1 MTLRERALL
10 WLAQDPDPVTRAE
23 LEALLDDDAALA
35 DRFGAVLEFGTAGLR
50 GALGAGPNRMNR
62 VTVMRAAA
70 GLGAVLPRGGGGVV
84 VGYDARHNSARFAAD
99 TAAVLSGRGLRCRVL
114 PRPLPTPVLA
124 FLVRHL
130 GADAGVM
137 VTASHNPPQDNG
149 YKVYWSDG
157 SQIVPPVDAE
167 IAAAIA
173 AVGRVDELPLG
184 VPPEQA
190 REGDPTW
197 EILGP
202 DAEEAYLA
210 GLQGLPLGRSR
221 DVSIAYTP
229 LHGVGAET
237 LIRAFLRAGFAA
249 PYTVPEQCLPDPDFP
264 TVAFPNPEEPG
275 AMDLLVA
282 LAERTG
288 ADLAIAND
296 PDADRC
302 AVAVPLPGGGWRAL
316 TGDEV
321 GGLLAEYVLNAFPP
335 PQGGS
340 EDRLVATTIVSSA
353 LLAKIAE
360 AHGVDSA
367 ETLTGF
373 KWIMRADGAET
384 AGPGRNLVYG
394 YEEALG
400 YSVGGP
406 GGLVVRDK
414 DGIGAALAVA
424 SLAAEAKAEGR
435 TLLDLLD
442 DQARRYGVHATSQLS
457 VRVLDRALIDGAVAV
472 LLKSPPTALGGRAV
486 LAVENLAEGVGGLPP
501 TDGLRLTLAGGARV
515 VIRPSGTEPKLKS
528 YLEVVVPVTEGDV
541 AGARESAAE
550 SLVSLRTDL
559 AALLP

>member
-1 MTLRERALL
+1 MSVRERAEL
-10 WLAQDPDPVTRAE
+10 WWAQDPDPVTRAE
-23 LEALLDDDAALA
+23 LRALLDAGDDAALA
-35 DRFGAVLEFGTAGLR
+35 ARFGATLEFGTAGLR
-50 GALGAGPNRMNR
+50 GALGAGPDRMNR

-70 GLGAVLPRGGGGVV
+70 GLGARITPGGGGVV
-84 VGYDARHNSARFAAD
+84 VGYDARHNSAQFATD
-99 TAAVLSGRGLRCRVL
+99 TAAVLSGMGLRCRVL

-149 YKVYWSDG
+149 YKVYWADG
-157 SQIVPPVDAE
+157 AQIVPPVDAE

-184 VPPEQA
+184 VPPEEA
-190 REGDPTW
+190 RAGEPTW
-197 EILGP
+197 EVLGP
-202 DAEEAYLA
+202 DAEEAYLDA
-210 GLQGLPLGRSR
+210 LKGLPLSDARGIT
-221 DVSIAYTP
+221 VAYTP
-229 LHGVGAET
+229 MHGVGGET

-264 TVAFPNPEEPG
+264 TVAFPNPEEAG

-316 TGDEV
+316 TGDEL
-321 GGLLAEYVLNAFPP
+321 GGLLAEHVMRRTAA
-335 PQGGS
+335 GD
-340 EDRLVATTIVSSA
+340 DRLLATTIVSSS
-353 LLAKIAE
+353 LLGKIAA
-360 AHGVDSA
+360 AHGAGFA

-373 KWIMRADGAET
+373 KWIMRAGV
-384 AGPGRNLVYG
+384 PGQRLVLG

-400 YSVGGP
+400 YSVGGDAGVP
-406 GGLVVRDK
+406 VRDK
-414 DGIGAALAVA
+414 DGIGAALTIA
-424 SLAAEAKAEGR
+424 SLAAEAKASGR

-442 DQARRYGVHATSQLS
+442 AQALRYGVHATSQLS
-457 VRVLDRALIDGAVAV
+457 IRVPDRALIDAAVTA
-472 LLKSPPTALGGRAV
+472 LLHSPPSALGDHKV
-486 LAVENLAEGVGGLPP
+486 LSVEDLSVGFGGLPP
-501 TDGLRLTLAGGARV
+501 TDGLRLTLEGGARI

-528 YLEVVVPVTEGDV
+528 YLEVVVPVPDRASLPTARQTATETLK
-541 AGARESAAE
+541 ALET
-550 SLVSLRTDL
+550 SLATH
-559 AALLP
+559 LP